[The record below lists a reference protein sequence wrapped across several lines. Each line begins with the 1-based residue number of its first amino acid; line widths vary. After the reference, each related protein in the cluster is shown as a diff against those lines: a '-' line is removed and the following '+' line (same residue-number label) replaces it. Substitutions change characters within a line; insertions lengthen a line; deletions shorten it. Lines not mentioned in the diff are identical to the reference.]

1 MFCKICKNF
10 MDITNNVSIPNVN
23 PIENILGTTSG
34 SKNEDISSDYDISSD
49 INTSKKKK
57 ITTINEEDIIS
68 ILSGKDLSFELDNFN
83 MNDLNKISFFNKLDT
98 NQKTL
103 VINRLYEKL
112 PKSQKIQKNTDVIT
126 LKDSYFYCKNC
137 GYNEKIPEKTFIFS
151 RTSEKSNE
159 DTFSSRFINYKY
171 DNTLPF
177 TKKYNCINK
186 NCPTHKDPSTK
197 NAVFHRM
204 GSTYAIR
211 YVCSICD
218 FYWTTSTD
226 N

>member
-10 MDITNNVSIPNVN
+10 MDITNNVSIPNIN
-23 PIENILGTTSG
+23 PIENILDTTTI
-34 SKNEDISSDYDISSD
+34 KHDDISSDYDISSD
-49 INTSKKKK
+49 INISKKKK
-57 ITTINEEDIIS
+57 MTTINEEDILS

-83 MNDLNKISFFNKLDT
+83 MNDLNKVSFFNKLDS

-103 VINRLYEKL
+103 VINRLYEKI
-112 PKSQKIQKNTDVIT
+112 PKNQKMPKNIDAVTV
-126 LKDSYFYCKNC
+126 KDSYFYCKNC

-159 DTFSSRFINYKY
+159 DTFSSRFINFKH

-186 NCPTHKDPSTK
+186 NCMTHKDPATK

-204 GSTYAIR
+204 GGSYAIR
-211 YVCSICD
+211 YICSVCD
-218 FYWTTSTD
+218 FYWTTSAD